1 MQRKK
6 VVKGNAALRCALS
19 LTLAVGMAPTLA
31 YADSLDAQDAASQPS
46 VSSADNSTNSEAV
59 ALASFRSFGE
69 GCEWALDASG
79 ALTVRAADSES
90 ATLPSGT
97 WPWADVIDQITS
109 VVFEPGVKAGLSL
122 NDLFNDAVNLTSADL
137 SGLDAS
143 DATTMD
149 RMFKGCSS
157 LVDVNLKRF
166 DSSNVTS
173 MSELFFG
180 CSSLEKVDLSS
191 IDNLSVADPYSGL
204 ADMFKGCTKLSSIT
218 LGQRFSHG
226 GGQENSHT
234 TIFPNLPADQGFTNL
249 WRSSWNNRLY
259 TRSNT
264 GKGYDGI
271 PDRIAATYT
280 AEKLDDGWRLFRADY
295 DKDPAVSNCMW
306 KVDNGTL
313 RIKPYKE
320 SDDPDLGFYLSSR
333 PWAAYNDQ
341 ITAISIE
348 GECSFK
354 DSINSAFGGMPA
366 LKTADLSG
374 LSLLGIRDTGFLFSR
389 CRQLESVTFNS
400 NCESSVRTFAYM
412 FEGCTSLK
420 SVDMSGVDC
429 HGWAVESLKH
439 MFDGCTS
446 LEKVDVSGMA
456 AGQFTEMEG
465 MFNGC
470 IALRS
475 IAVGSTFTFQG
486 EDHSSKILPDLGAG
500 YTGKWVSSVDGN
512 AYAQN
517 EIPGFVAATYT
528 PQRGTTDISGARI
541 MGWKSLYTDDET
553 IPTSVDVIVGN
564 ALLVQ
569 GEDYTLERVHD
580 FNACPGEPTLG
591 KWEYVIRGKGNYT
604 GEIRRTLYVKRVVG
618 APTVARGLVYNG
630 REQSCLDS
638 SSLPSMVKLS
648 NTTGTKPGNYTAY
661 AYFDGEDADFYMWDD
676 GWSAELQLFWTIGK
690 ADAETALTV
699 AGYED
704 QYAWTGSRIEP
715 KVQVRVPWQ
724 DNPLVEGQDYE
735 VYYDNN
741 IDVGTA
747 TISVWPNWNFFDGA
761 KTVEFEIVEGV
772 VPEPEPV
779 VSGTW
784 KGSAGKWWYQYSDGS
799 YLKSCWK
806 DIDGARY
813 YFDDSGYAK
822 AGWTVIDGSWYW
834 FDPSSSAM
842 KTGWQSIGG
851 TWYWFADSGVMATGR
866 QQVNGSWY
874 LFSDSGA
881 MLTGWQFASGMW
893 YYLGGSGVMSIGWEQ
908 IDGAWYWFAGNG
920 AMASG
925 WQQVDGSWYLFSG
938 SGVMQTGWQSIGGT
952 WYYLGGSGVM
962 HSGWQSIDG
971 AWYWF
976 ADSGAMA
983 TGWQQIDGV
992 YYYFSGSGAM
1002 RRDCWVGDYYLTG
1015 SGAMATNQ
1023 WIGSYHVGA
1032 DGRWDNR

>member
-1 MQRKK
+1 MAPALTYANDLSPQEAAPQLVTTTAGK
-6 VVKGNAALRCALS
+6 NTNIEAAAL
-19 LTLAVGMAPTLA
+19 T
-31 YADSLDAQDAASQPS
+31 
-46 VSSADNSTNSEAV
+46 
-59 ALASFRSFGE
+59 SFQSFGE
-69 GCEWALDASG
+69 GCEWMLDASG
-79 ALTVRAADSES
+79 ALTVRATDGVSG
-90 ATLPSGT
+90 TLPSGT
-97 WPWADVIDQITS
+97 WPWTDAIDQITS
-109 VVFEPGVKAGLSL
+109 VVFEPGVKAGSSL
-122 NDLFNDAVNLTSADL
+122 NDLFNGAVNLTSADL
-137 SGLDAS
+137 SELNSSG
-143 DATTMD
+143 ATTMD
-149 RMFKGCSS
+149 CMFKGCSS
-157 LVDVNLKRF
+157 LVDVNLKGF

-173 MSELFFG
+173 MAELFSG

-191 IDNLSVADPYSGL
+191 IDNLSVTDLSGL
-204 ADMFKGCTKLSSIT
+204 SDMFKDCTKLSSIT

-226 GGQENSHT
+226 GGLENSGCV
-234 TIFPNLPADQGFTNL
+234 IFPKLPADQGFTNR

-259 TRSNT
+259 IRSKNSRS
-264 GKGYDGI
+264 GYDRI

-280 AEKLDDGWRLFRADY
+280 AEKLDDGWCLFRADY
-295 DKDPAVSNCMW
+295 DRDPVADQVVSNCMW

-320 SDDPDLGFYLSSR
+320 SDDPDDGFYLRSWPR
-333 PWAAYNDQ
+333 PWAAFNDQ

-348 GECSFK
+348 GECNFK
-354 DSINSAFGGMPA
+354 GSINNAFGGMPA

-374 LSLLGIRDTGFLFSR
+374 LSLLQIQDTGWLFSG

-400 NCESSVRTFAYM
+400 DCKSSVRSYESM
-412 FEGCTSLK
+412 FRDCTSLK

-429 HGWAVESLKH
+429 HGWAVESLKY
-439 MFDGCTS
+439 MFGGCAS

-456 AGQFTEMEG
+456 TGQFTRMEG

-470 IALRS
+470 TALRS
-475 IAVGSTFTFQG
+475 ITVGGAFTFQG

-517 EIPGFVAATYT
+517 EIPGSVAATYT
-528 PQRGTTDISGARI
+528 PQQGTTDISGAHI

-569 GEDYTLERVHD
+569 DSDYTLERVHD

-591 KWEYVIRGKGNYT
+591 KWEYVIHGKGNYT
-604 GEIRRTLYVKRVVG
+604 GEIRRTLYVKRVVD
-618 APTVARGLVYNG
+618 APTVAQGLVYNG

-676 GWSAELQLFWTIGK
+676 GWSSELQLLWTIGK

-699 AGYED
+699 AGYAQ
-704 QYAWTGSRIEP
+704 QYAWTGSWIEP

-724 DNPLVEGQDYE
+724 DNPLVEGKDYS
-735 VYYDNN
+735 VSYDNN
-741 IDVGTA
+741 RDVGTA
-747 TISVWPNWNFFDGA
+747 TISVWPNGNFFDGA

-806 DIDGARY
+806 NIDGARY
-813 YFDDSGYAK
+813 YFDDNGYAK
-822 AGWTVIDGSWYW
+822 AGWAIIDGSWYW

-842 KTGWQSIGG
+842 KTGWQSIDG
-851 TWYWFADSGVMATGR
+851 T
-866 QQVNGSWY
+866 
-874 LFSDSGA
+874 
-881 MLTGWQFASGMW
+881 
-893 YYLGGSGVMSIGWEQ
+893 
-908 IDGAWYWFAGNG
+908 
-920 AMASG
+920 
-925 WQQVDGSWYLFSG
+925 
-938 SGVMQTGWQSIGGT
+938 
-952 WYYLGGSGVM
+952 
-962 HSGWQSIDG
+962 
-971 AWYWF
+971 WYWF

-983 TGWQQIDGV
+983 TGWQQINDTW
-992 YYYFSGSGAM
+992 YWFSGSGAM
-1002 RRDCWVGDYYLTG
+1002 LTGWQQSGGAWYYLGGSGAMCTGWQNIGGTWYWFADSGAMATGWRQIDNQWYCFAGSGAMQHGCWVGDYYLTG

-1023 WIGSYHVGA
+1023 WIGPYHVGA
-1032 DGRWDNR
+1032 DGKWDNR

>member
-46 VSSADNSTNSEAV
+46 VNSADSNTNSEAV

-69 GCEWALDASG
+69 GCEWMLNASG
-79 ALTVRAADSES
+79 ALTVRAADGES

-97 WPWADVIDQITS
+97 WPWADAIDQITS
-109 VVFEPGVKAGLSL
+109 VVFEPGVKAGSSL

-143 DATTMD
+143 GATTMD

-166 DSSNVTS
+166 DSSNATS
-173 MSELFFG
+173 MAELFSG

-191 IDNLSVADPYSGL
+191 IDNLSVTDPYSGL

-320 SDDPDLGFYLSSR
+320 SDDPDDGFYLRSWPR
-333 PWAAYNDQ
+333 PWEAYNDQ

-348 GECSFK
+348 GECNFK
-354 DSINSAFGGMPA
+354 GSINNAFGGMPA

-374 LSLLGIRDTGFLFSR
+374 LSLLQIQDMGFLFSR

-429 HGWAVESLKH
+429 DGWAVESLKH

-470 IALRS
+470 TALRS

-517 EIPGFVAATYT
+517 EIPEFVAATYT

-569 GEDYTLERVHD
+569 GGDYTLERVHD

-604 GEIRRTLYVKRVVG
+604 GEIRRTLYVKRVVD
-618 APTVARGLVYNG
+618 APTVAQGLVYNG

-704 QYAWTGSRIEP
+704 QYAWTGSQIEP

-741 IDVGTA
+741 IDAGTA
-747 TISVWPNWNFFDGA
+747 TITVWPDSNYFDGS
-761 KTVEFEIVEGV
+761 KTVEFEIVEGAA
-772 VPEPEPV
+772 PEPGPV

-813 YFDDSGYAK
+813 YFDDEGYAK
-822 AGWTVIDGSWYW
+822 AGWAIVDGSWYW

-851 TWYWFADSGVMATGR
+851 TWYWFADSGVMATG
-866 QQVNGSWY
+866 
-874 LFSDSGA
+874 
-881 MLTGWQFASGMW
+881 
-893 YYLGGSGVMSIGWEQ
+893 
-908 IDGAWYWFAGNG
+908 
-920 AMASG
+920 

-938 SGVMQTGWQSIGGT
+938 SGAMLTGWQFASGT

-962 HSGWQSIDG
+962 HTGWQSIDG

-976 ADSGAMA
+976 SGSGAMA
-983 TGWQQIDGV
+983 TGWQKIDGV
-992 YYYFSGSGAM
+992 YYYFNGSGVM
-1002 RRDCWVGDYYLTG
+1002 QRDCWVGDYYLTG

>member
-1 MQRKK
+1 M
-6 VVKGNAALRCALS
+6 
-19 LTLAVGMAPTLA
+19 GMAPALT
-31 YADSLDAQDAASQPS
+31 YANDLSPQEVASQL
-46 VSSADNSTNSEAV
+46 VTTTAGKNTNIEAA
-59 ALASFRSFGE
+59 ALTSFQSFGE
-69 GCEWALDASG
+69 GCEWMLDASG
-79 ALTVRAADSES
+79 ALTIRAADGVSG
-90 ATLPSGT
+90 TLPSGT
-97 WPWADVIDQITS
+97 WPWADAIGQITS
-109 VVFEPGVKAGLSL
+109 AVFEPGVKAGSSL
-122 NDLFNDAVNLTSADL
+122 NDLFNGAVNLTSADL
-137 SGLDAS
+137 SKLDS
-143 DATTMD
+143 SGATTMD
-149 RMFKGCSS
+149 CMFKGCSS
-157 LVDVNLKRF
+157 LVDVNLTGL

-173 MSELFFG
+173 MAELFSE

-191 IDNLSVADPYSGL
+191 IDNLRVTDSFSGL
-204 ADMFKGCTKLSSIT
+204 HDMFKDCTKLSSIT

-226 GGQENSHT
+226 GGEENSHT
-234 TIFPNLPADQGFTNL
+234 TIFPQLPADQGFTNL

-259 TRSNT
+259 TRGNT
-264 GKGYDGI
+264 GNGYEGI

-280 AEKLDDGWRLFRADY
+280 AEKLDDGWCLFRADY

-320 SDDPDLGFYLSSR
+320 SDDADLGFYLRSR

-348 GECSFK
+348 GECKFS
-354 DSINSAFGGMPA
+354 DSINNAFGGMPA
-366 LKTADLSG
+366 LKTADLRG
-374 LSLLGIRDTGFLFSR
+374 LSLRWPKDMGFLFSG
-389 CRQLESVTFNS
+389 CPQLESVTFNS
-400 NCESSVRTFAYM
+400 NCKSSVRTYAYM
-412 FEGCTSLK
+412 FSNCTSLK
-420 SVDMSGVDC
+420 FVDMSGVDC
-429 HGWAVESLKH
+429 NNWPVESLKH

-456 AGQFTEMEG
+456 TGQFTEMEG

-470 IALRS
+470 TALRS

-517 EIPGFVAATYT
+517 EIPEFVAATYT
-528 PQRGTTDISGARI
+528 PQRGTTDISGAHI

-553 IPTSVDVIVGN
+553 IPTSLDVIVGN

-569 GEDYTLERVHD
+569 DSDYTLEKVHD
-580 FNACPGEPTLG
+580 FNSCPGEPTLG

-604 GEIRRTLYVKRVVG
+604 GEIRRTLYVKRIVD
-618 APTVARGLVYNG
+618 APTVAQGLVYNG

-648 NTTGTKPGNYTAY
+648 NTTATKPGYYTAS

-676 GWSAELQLFWTIGK
+676 WSTKLQLSWKIAK

-699 AGYED
+699 AGYAQ
-704 QYAWTGSRIEP
+704 QYAWTGSWIEP
-715 KVQVRVPWQ
+715 KVQVRVSWQ
-724 DNPLVEGQDYE
+724 DNPLVEGQDYK

-741 IDVGTA
+741 RDVGTA
-747 TISVWPNWNFFDGA
+747 TISVWPNGNFFDGA

-784 KGSAGKWWYQYSDGS
+784 KGNAGKWWYQYSDGS

-813 YFDDSGYAK
+813 YFDDNGYAK
-822 AGWTVIDGSWYW
+822 AGWAIIDGSWYW

-842 KTGWQSIGG
+842 QTGWQSIGG
-851 TWYWFADSGVMATGR
+851 TWYWFADDGAMATGW
-866 QQVNGSWY
+866 QQIGGSRY
-874 LFSDSGA
+874 LLSSSGA
-881 MLTGWQFASGMW
+881 MLTGWQQSGGAW
-893 YYLGGSGVMSIGWEQ
+893 YYLGGSG
-908 IDGAWYWFAGNG
+908 
-920 AMASG
+920 AMC
-925 WQQVDGSWYLFSG
+925 
-938 SGVMQTGWQSIGGT
+938 TGWQNIGGT
-952 WYYLGGSGVM
+952 
-962 HSGWQSIDG
+962 
-971 AWYWF
+971 WYWF

-983 TGWQQIDGV
+983 TGWRQIDNQW
-992 YYYFSGSGAM
+992 YCFAGSGAM
-1002 RRDCWVGDYYLTG
+1002 QRSCWVGDYYLTG

-1023 WIGSYHVGA
+1023 WVGSYHVGA

>member
-46 VSSADNSTNSEAV
+46 VNPADSNTNSEAV

-69 GCEWALDASG
+69 GCEWMLDASG
-79 ALTVRAADSES
+79 ALTVCATDGVSG
-90 ATLPSGT
+90 TLPAGT
-97 WPWADVIDQITS
+97 WPWADEIEQITS
-109 VVFEPGVKAGLSL
+109 VVFEPGVKAGSSLS
-122 NDLFNDAVNLTSADL
+122 DIFNGAVNLTSADL
-137 SGLDAS
+137 SALDTS
-143 DATTMD
+143 GATTMD
-149 RMFKGCSS
+149 RMFKDCSS

-204 ADMFKGCTKLSSIT
+204 TDMFKGCTKLSSIT

-264 GKGYDGI
+264 GKGYEGI

-320 SDDPDLGFYLSSR
+320 SDDPDLGFYLRSWPR
-333 PWAAYNDQ
+333 PWEAYNDQ

-348 GECSFK
+348 GECNFEG
-354 DSINSAFGGMPA
+354 SINNAFGGMPA

-374 LSLLGIRDTGFLFSR
+374 LSLLRIQDMGFLFSG
-389 CRQLESVTFNS
+389 CPQLESVTFNS
-400 NCESSVRTFAYM
+400 NCKSSVRSYESM
-412 FEGCTSLK
+412 FRDCTSLK

-429 HGWAVESLKH
+429 HGWAVESLKY
-439 MFDGCTS
+439 MFGGCAS

-456 AGQFTEMEG
+456 TGQLTRMEG

-470 IALRS
+470 TALRS
-475 IAVGSTFTFQG
+475 ITVGSAFTFQG
-486 EDHSSKILPDLGAG
+486 EDRSSKILPDLGAG

-517 EIPGFVAATYT
+517 EIPELVAATYT
-528 PQRGTTDISGARI
+528 PQQGTTDISGARI

-569 GEDYTLERVHD
+569 GGDYTLERVHD

-604 GEIRRTLYVKRVVG
+604 GEIRRTLYVKRVVD
-618 APTVARGLVYNG
+618 APTVAQGLVYNG
-630 REQSCLDS
+630 REQSCLGS

-648 NTTGTKPGNYTAY
+648 NTTGIKPGNYTAY

-747 TISVWPNWNFFDGA
+747 TISVWPNQNFFDGEKA
-761 KTVEFEIVEGV
+761 VEFEIVEGV
-772 VPEPEPV
+772 VPEPDPI

-813 YFDDSGYAK
+813 YFDDEGYAK
-822 AGWTVIDGSWYW
+822 AGWAIVDGSWYW

-851 TWYWFADSGVMATGR
+851 TWYWFADSGVMAK
-866 QQVNGSWY
+866 
-874 LFSDSGA
+874 
-881 MLTGWQFASGMW
+881 
-893 YYLGGSGVMSIGWEQ
+893 
-908 IDGAWYWFAGNG
+908 
-920 AMASG
+920 G

-938 SGVMQTGWQSIGGT
+938 SGAMQTGWQFASGT

-962 HSGWQSIDG
+962 HTGWQSIDG

-976 ADSGAMA
+976 SGSGAMA

-992 YYYFSGSGAM
+992 YYYFNGSGAM
-1002 RRDCWVGDYYLTG
+1002 QRDCWVGDYYLTG

>member
-46 VSSADNSTNSEAV
+46 VNPADSNTNSEAV

-69 GCEWALDASG
+69 GCEWMLDASG
-79 ALTVRAADSES
+79 ALTVCATDGVSG
-90 ATLPSGT
+90 TLPAGT
-97 WPWADVIDQITS
+97 WPWTDEIEQITS
-109 VVFEPGVKAGLSL
+109 VVFEPGVKAGSSLS
-122 NDLFNDAVNLTSADL
+122 DIFNGAVNLTSADL
-137 SGLDAS
+137 SALDTS
-143 DATTMD
+143 GATTMD
-149 RMFKGCSS
+149 RMFKDCSS

-204 ADMFKGCTKLSSIT
+204 TDMFKGCTKLSSIT

-226 GGQENSHT
+226 GGQEKSHT

-264 GKGYDGI
+264 GKGYEGI

-320 SDDPDLGFYLSSR
+320 SDDPDLGFYLRSWPR
-333 PWAAYNDQ
+333 PWEAYNDQ

-348 GECSFK
+348 GECNFEG
-354 DSINSAFGGMPA
+354 SINNAFGGMPA

-374 LSLLGIRDTGFLFSR
+374 LSLLRIQDMGFLFSG
-389 CRQLESVTFNS
+389 CPQLESVTFNS
-400 NCESSVRTFAYM
+400 NCKSSVRSYESM
-412 FEGCTSLK
+412 FRDCTSLK

-429 HGWAVESLKH
+429 HGWAVESLKY
-439 MFDGCTS
+439 MFGGCTS

-456 AGQFTEMEG
+456 TGQLTRMEG

-470 IALRS
+470 TALRS
-475 IAVGSTFTFQG
+475 ITVGSAFTFQG
-486 EDHSSKILPDLGAG
+486 EDRSSKILPDLGAG

-517 EIPGFVAATYT
+517 EIPELVAATYT
-528 PQRGTTDISGARI
+528 PQQGTTDISGARI

-604 GEIRRTLYVKRVVG
+604 GEIRRTLYVKRVVD
-618 APTVARGLVYNG
+618 APTVAQGLVYNG

-648 NTTGTKPGNYTAY
+648 NTTGIKPGNYTAY
-661 AYFDGEDADFYMWDD
+661 AFFDGEDADFYMWDD

-747 TISVWPNWNFFDGA
+747 TISVWPNQNFFDGEKA
-761 KTVEFEIVEGV
+761 VEFEIVEGV
-772 VPEPEPV
+772 VPEPDPI

-813 YFDDSGYAK
+813 YFDDEGYAK
-822 AGWTVIDGSWYW
+822 AGWAIVDGSWYW

-851 TWYWFADSGVMATGR
+851 TWYWFADSGVMATG
-866 QQVNGSWY
+866 
-874 LFSDSGA
+874 
-881 MLTGWQFASGMW
+881 
-893 YYLGGSGVMSIGWEQ
+893 
-908 IDGAWYWFAGNG
+908 
-920 AMASG
+920 

-938 SGVMQTGWQSIGGT
+938 SGAMLTGWQFASGT

-962 HSGWQSIDG
+962 HTGWQSIDG
-971 AWYWF
+971 AWYLF
-976 ADSGAMA
+976 SGSGAMA

-992 YYYFSGSGAM
+992 YYYFNGSGAM
-1002 RRDCWVGDYYLTG
+1002 QRDCWVGDYCLTG

>member
-1 MQRKK
+1 MA
-6 VVKGNAALRCALS
+6 KGNAALYCALS
-19 LTLAVGMAPTLA
+19 LTLTMGMAPALTYA
-31 YADSLDAQDAASQPS
+31 YDLSPQEVAPQLVTTTAGKNTNIEAAAP
-46 VSSADNSTNSEAV
+46 T
-59 ALASFRSFGE
+59 SFQSFGE
-69 GCEWALDASG
+69 GCEWMLDASG
-79 ALTVRAADSES
+79 ALTVRATDGVSG
-90 ATLPSGT
+90 TLPAGT
-97 WPWADVIDQITS
+97 WPWADAIDQMTS
-109 VVFEPGVKAGLSL
+109 AVFEPGVKAGSSLS
-122 NDLFNDAVNLTSADL
+122 DLFNGAVNLTSADL
-137 SGLDAS
+137 SKLDS
-143 DATTMD
+143 SGATTMD
-149 RMFKGCSS
+149 CMFKGCSS
-157 LVDVNLKRF
+157 LVDVNLKGF

-173 MSELFFG
+173 MAELFSG

-191 IDNLSVADPYSGL
+191 IDNLSVTDPYSGL
-204 ADMFKGCTKLSSIT
+204 NDMFKDCTKLSSIT

-264 GKGYDGI
+264 GNGYEGI

-280 AEKLDDGWRLFRADY
+280 AEKLDDGWCLFRADY

-320 SDDPDLGFYLSSR
+320 SDDADLGFYLRSR

-341 ITAISIE
+341 ITAVSIE
-348 GECSFK
+348 GECKFS
-354 DSINSAFGGMPA
+354 DSINNAFGGMPA
-366 LKTADLSG
+366 LKTADLRG
-374 LSLLGIRDTGFLFSR
+374 LSLRWPKDMGFLFSR
-389 CRQLESVTFNS
+389 CPQLESVTFNS
-400 NCESSVRTFAYM
+400 NCKSSVRTYESM
-412 FEGCTSLK
+412 FRDCTSLK

-429 HGWAVESLKH
+429 GGWAVESLKY
-439 MFDGCTS
+439 MFGGCTS

-456 AGQFTEMEG
+456 TGQFTRMEG
-465 MFNGC
+465 MFSGC
-470 IALRS
+470 TALRS
-475 IAVGSTFTFQG
+475 ITVGSSFTFQG

-528 PQRGTTDISGARI
+528 PQRGTTDISSARI

-569 GEDYTLERVHD
+569 DSDYTLERVHD

-591 KWEYVIRGKGNYT
+591 KWEYVIRGKGNYA
-604 GEIRRTLYVKRVVG
+604 GEIRRTLYVKHVVD
-618 APTVARGLVYNG
+618 APTVAQGLVYNG
-630 REQSCLDS
+630 TEQSCLDS

-648 NTTGTKPGNYTAY
+648 NATATKPGNHTTTV
-661 AYFDGEDADFYMWDD
+661 YFDGEDADFYMWND
-676 GWSAELQLFWTIGK
+676 GSAKLELYWWIAK
-690 ADAETALTV
+690 ADAETTLTV
-699 AGYED
+699 AGYAQ
-704 QYAWTGSRIEP
+704 QYAWTGSWIEP
-715 KVQVRVPWQ
+715 KVKVYVPWQ
-724 DNPLVEGQDYE
+724 SNPLVEGQDYW

-741 IDVGTA
+741 RDAGTA
-747 TISVWPNWNFFDGA
+747 TIRVCPNQNFFDGEKA
-761 KTVEFEIVEGV
+761 VEFEIVEGV

-813 YFDDSGYAK
+813 YFDDNGYAK
-822 AGWTVIDGSWYW
+822 AGWAIIDGSWYW

-866 QQVNGSWY
+866 QQVDGSWY
-874 LFSDSGA
+874 LFSGSGA
-881 MLTGWQFASGMW
+881 MLTGWQFASGTW
-893 YYLGGSGVMSIGWEQ
+893 YYLGGSG
-908 IDGAWYWFAGNG
+908 
-920 AMASG
+920 AMC
-925 WQQVDGSWYLFSG
+925 
-938 SGVMQTGWQSIGGT
+938 TGWQSIGGT
-952 WYYLGGSGVM
+952 WYWFADSGAMATGWQQIGNTWYWFSGSGAMLTGWQQSGGSWYYLGGSGAM
-962 HSGWQSIDG
+962 ATGWQNIG
-971 AWYWF
+971 GTWYWF

-983 TGWQQIDGV
+983 TGWQQIDNQW
-992 YYYFSGSGAM
+992 YCFAGSGAM
-1002 RRDCWVGDYYLTG
+1002 QRGCWVGDYYLTG

-1023 WIGSYHVGA
+1023 WIGPYHVGS
-1032 DGRWDNR
+1032 DGKWDNR

>member
-1 MQRKK
+1 MQRKR

-31 YADSLDAQDAASQPS
+31 YADNLDAQDAASQPS
-46 VSSADNSTNSEAV
+46 VNSADNSTNSEAV

-69 GCEWALDASG
+69 GCEWMLDASG
-79 ALTVRAADSES
+79 ALTVCATDGVSG
-90 ATLPSGT
+90 TLPSGT
-97 WPWADVIDQITS
+97 WPWADAIDQITS
-109 VVFEPGVKAGLSL
+109 VVFKPGVKAGSSL
-122 NDLFNDAVNLTSADL
+122 NDLFNGAVNLTSADL
-137 SGLDAS
+137 SKLNSSG
-143 DATTMD
+143 ATTMD
-149 RMFKGCSS
+149 CMFKGCSS
-157 LVDVNLKRF
+157 LVDVNLKGF

-173 MSELFFG
+173 MAELFSG

-191 IDNLSVADPYSGL
+191 IDNLSVTDLSGL
-204 ADMFKGCTKLSSIT
+204 SDMFKDCTKLSSIT

-226 GGQENSHT
+226 GGKENSHT
-234 TIFPNLPADQGFTNL
+234 TIFPQLPADQGFTNL

-259 TRSNT
+259 TRGNT
-264 GKGYDGI
+264 GNDYEGI

-280 AEKLDDGWRLFRADY
+280 AEKLDDGWCLFRADY

-320 SDDPDLGFYLSSR
+320 SDDPDLGFYLRSR

-348 GECSFK
+348 GECNFK
-354 DSINSAFGGMPA
+354 DSINNAFGGMPA

-374 LSLLGIRDTGFLFSR
+374 LSLRQIQDMGFLFSR
-389 CRQLESVTFNS
+389 CPQLESVTFNS
-400 NCESSVRTFAYM
+400 NCKSSVRTYESM
-412 FEGCTSLK
+412 FRDCTSLK

-429 HGWAVESLKH
+429 NNWPVESLKY
-439 MFDGCTS
+439 MFNGCTS

-456 AGQFTEMEG
+456 TDQFTRMEG
-465 MFNGC
+465 MFSGC
-470 IALRS
+470 TALRS
-475 IAVGSTFTFQG
+475 ITVGSTFTFQG

-569 GEDYTLERVHD
+569 DSDYALEIVHD

-604 GEIRRTLYVKRVVG
+604 GEIRRTLYVKHVVD
-618 APTVARGLVYNG
+618 APTVAQGLVYNG
-630 REQSCLDS
+630 TEQSCLDS

-648 NTTGTKPGNYTAY
+648 NATATKPGNHTTTV
-661 AYFDGEDADFYMWDD
+661 YFDGEDADFYMWND
-676 GWSAELQLFWTIGK
+676 GSAKLELYWWIAK

-699 AGYED
+699 AGYAR

-724 DNPLVEGQDYE
+724 DNPLVEGQDYW

-747 TISVWPNWNFFDGA
+747 TISVWPNGNFFEGEKA
-761 KTVEFEIVEGV
+761 VEFEIVEGV

-813 YFDDSGYAK
+813 YFEDNGYAK
-822 AGWTVIDGSWYW
+822 AGWAIIDGSWYW

-851 TWYWFADSGVMATGR
+851 TWYWFAENGVMASGW
-866 QQVNGSWY
+866 QQVDGSWY
-874 LFSDSGA
+874 LFSGSGA
-881 MLTGWQFASGMW
+881 MLTGWQSVGGAW

-920 AMASG
+920 AMA
-925 WQQVDGSWYLFSG
+925 
-938 SGVMQTGWQSIGGT
+938 TGWQSIGG
-952 WYYLGGSGVM
+952 
-962 HSGWQSIDG
+962 

-976 ADSGAMA
+976 SGSGAMA
-983 TGWQQIDGV
+983 TGWQQIDGA
-992 YYYFSGSGAM
+992 YYYFNGSGVM
-1002 RRDCWVGDYYLTG
+1002 QRDCWVGDYYLTG

>member
-6 VVKGNAALRCALS
+6 VVKGNAALRYALS

-46 VSSADNSTNSEAV
+46 VSSADNSTNSDAV

-166 DSSNVTS
+166 DSSSVTS

-259 TRSNT
+259 TRGNT

-280 AEKLDDGWRLFRADY
+280 AEKLGDGWRLFRADY

-320 SDDPDLGFYLSSR
+320 SDDPDLGFYLRSWPR
-333 PWAAYNDQ
+333 PWEAYNDQ

-348 GECSFK
+348 GECNFK
-354 DSINSAFGGMPA
+354 GSINSAFSGMPA

-374 LSLLGIRDTGFLFSR
+374 LSLLQIQDMGFLFSG
-389 CRQLESVTFNS
+389 CPQLESVTFNS
-400 NCESSVRTFAYM
+400 NCKSSVRSYESM
-412 FEGCTSLK
+412 FRDCTSLK

-429 HGWAVESLKH
+429 HGWAVESLKY
-439 MFDGCTS
+439 MFGGCTS

-456 AGQFTEMEG
+456 TGQFTRMEG

-470 IALRS
+470 TALRS
-475 IAVGSTFTFQG
+475 ITVGSAFTFQG
-486 EDHSSKILPDLGAG
+486 EDRSSKILPDLGAG

-517 EIPGFVAATYT
+517 EIPELVAATYT
-528 PQRGTTDISGARI
+528 PQQGTTDISSARI
-541 MGWKSLYTDDET
+541 WDMKSLYSDDET
-553 IPTSVDVIVGN
+553 VPSSPDVTLGN
-564 ALLVQ
+564 ALLIKDV
-569 GEDYTLERVHD
+569 DYTLEKVHD
-580 FNACPGEPTLG
+580 SSACPGEPTLG
-591 KWEYVIRGKGNYT
+591 KWEYVFRGKGNYT
-604 GEIRRTLYVKRVVG
+604 GEFRRTFYVKRVID
-618 APTVARGLVYNG
+618 APTVAQGLVYNG
-630 REQSCLDS
+630 AEQSCLDS
-638 SSLPSMVKLS
+638 SSLPSMVKLRDATAT
-648 NTTGTKPGNYTAY
+648 NPGYY
-661 AYFDGEDADFYMWDD
+661 AATVYFDGEDADFYMWDD
-676 GWSAELQLFWTIGK
+676 GTAELQLFWNIAK
-690 ADAETALTV
+690 ADAATALTV
-699 AGYED
+699 TGYED
-704 QYAWTGSRIEP
+704 KYAWTGSQIKP

-724 DNPLVEGQDYE
+724 DNPLVEDQDYW
-735 VYYDNN
+735 VYYDSN
-741 IDVGTA
+741 IDAGTA
-747 TISVWPNWNFFDGA
+747 TIRVCPNQNFFDGEKA
-761 KTVEFEIVEGV
+761 VEFEIVEGG
-772 VPEPEPV
+772 VPEPDPV

-813 YFDDSGYAK
+813 YFDDEGYAK
-822 AGWTVIDGSWYW
+822 AGWAIVDGFWYW

-851 TWYWFADSGVMATGR
+851 TWYWFADSGVMATG
-866 QQVNGSWY
+866 
-874 LFSDSGA
+874 
-881 MLTGWQFASGMW
+881 
-893 YYLGGSGVMSIGWEQ
+893 
-908 IDGAWYWFAGNG
+908 
-920 AMASG
+920 

-938 SGVMQTGWQSIGGT
+938 SGAMLTGWQFASGT

-962 HSGWQSIDG
+962 HTGWQSIDG

-976 ADSGAMA
+976 SGSGGMA

-992 YYYFSGSGAM
+992 YYYFNGSGAM
-1002 RRDCWVGDYYLTG
+1002 QRDCWVGDYYLTG

>member
-31 YADSLDAQDAASQPS
+31 YADSLGAQDAASQPS

-166 DSSNVTS
+166 DSSSVTS

-374 LSLLGIRDTGFLFSR
+374 LSLLGIRDMGFLFSR

-420 SVDMSGVDC
+420 SVDMPGVDC
-429 HGWAVESLKH
+429 HGWAVDSLKY
-439 MFDGCTS
+439 MFGGCTS

-456 AGQFTEMEG
+456 TGQFTRMEG

-470 IALRS
+470 TALRS
-475 IAVGSTFTFQG
+475 ITVGSAFTFQG
-486 EDHSSKILPDLGAG
+486 EDRSSKILPDLGAG

-517 EIPGFVAATYT
+517 EIPELVAATYT

-569 GEDYTLERVHD
+569 GGDYTLERVHD

-604 GEIRRTLYVKRVVG
+604 GEIRRTLYVKRVVD
-618 APTVARGLVYNG
+618 APTVAQGLVYNG

-676 GWSAELQLFWTIGK
+676 GWSAELQLLWTIGK

-704 QYAWTGSRIEP
+704 QYAWTGSQIEP

-747 TISVWPNWNFFDGA
+747 TITVWPDSNYFDGS
-761 KTVEFEIVEGV
+761 KTVEFEIVEGAA
-772 VPEPEPV
+772 PEPAPV

-813 YFDDSGYAK
+813 YFDDEGYAK
-822 AGWTVIDGSWYW
+822 VGWAIVDGSWYW
-834 FDPSSSAM
+834 FDPSNSAM

-851 TWYWFADSGVMATGR
+851 TWYWFADSGVMATG
-866 QQVNGSWY
+866 
-874 LFSDSGA
+874 
-881 MLTGWQFASGMW
+881 
-893 YYLGGSGVMSIGWEQ
+893 
-908 IDGAWYWFAGNG
+908 
-920 AMASG
+920 

-938 SGVMQTGWQSIGGT
+938 SGAMQTGWQSIGGT

-962 HSGWQSIDG
+962 HTGWQSIDG

-1002 RRDCWVGDYYLTG
+1002 RHDCWVGDYYLTG

>member
-1 MQRKK
+1 M
-6 VVKGNAALRCALS
+6 
-19 LTLAVGMAPTLA
+19 GMAPALT
-31 YADSLDAQDAASQPS
+31 YANDLSPQEVASQL
-46 VSSADNSTNSEAV
+46 VTTTAGKNTNIEAA
-59 ALASFRSFGE
+59 ALTSFQSFGE
-69 GCEWALDASG
+69 GCEWMLDASG
-79 ALTVRAADSES
+79 ALTIRAADGVSG
-90 ATLPSGT
+90 TLPSGT
-97 WPWADVIDQITS
+97 WPWADAIGQITS
-109 VVFEPGVKAGLSL
+109 AVFEPGVKAGSSL
-122 NDLFNDAVNLTSADL
+122 NDLFNGAVNLTSADL
-137 SGLDAS
+137 SKLDS
-143 DATTMD
+143 SGATTMD
-149 RMFKGCSS
+149 CMFKGCSS
-157 LVDVNLKRF
+157 LVDVNLTGL

-173 MSELFFG
+173 MAELFSE

-191 IDNLSVADPYSGL
+191 IDNLRVTDSFSGL
-204 ADMFKGCTKLSSIT
+204 HDMFKDCTKLSSIT

-226 GGQENSHT
+226 GGEENSHT
-234 TIFPNLPADQGFTNL
+234 TIFPQLPADQGFTNL

-259 TRSNT
+259 TRGNT
-264 GKGYDGI
+264 GNGYEGI

-280 AEKLDDGWRLFRADY
+280 AEKLDDGWCLFRADY

-320 SDDPDLGFYLSSR
+320 SDDADLGFYLRSR

-348 GECSFK
+348 GECKFS
-354 DSINSAFGGMPA
+354 DSINNAFGGMPA
-366 LKTADLSG
+366 LKTADLRG
-374 LSLLGIRDTGFLFSR
+374 LSLRWPKDMGFLFSG
-389 CRQLESVTFNS
+389 CPQLESVTFNS
-400 NCESSVRTFAYM
+400 NCKSSVRTYAYM
-412 FEGCTSLK
+412 FSNCTSLK
-420 SVDMSGVDC
+420 FVDMSGVDC
-429 HGWAVESLKH
+429 NNWPVESLKH

-456 AGQFTEMEG
+456 TGQFTEMEG

-470 IALRS
+470 TALRS

-517 EIPGFVAATYT
+517 EIPEFVAATYT
-528 PQRGTTDISGARI
+528 PQRGTTDISGAHI

-553 IPTSVDVIVGN
+553 IPTSLDVIVGN

-569 GEDYTLERVHD
+569 DSDYTLEKVHD

-604 GEIRRTLYVKRVVG
+604 GEIRRTLYVKRIVD
-618 APTVARGLVYNG
+618 APTVAQGLVYNG

-648 NTTGTKPGNYTAY
+648 NTTATKPGYYTAS

-676 GWSAELQLFWTIGK
+676 WSTKLQLSWKIAK

-699 AGYED
+699 AGYAQ
-704 QYAWTGSRIEP
+704 QYAWTGSWIEP
-715 KVQVRVPWQ
+715 KVQVRVSWQ
-724 DNPLVEGQDYE
+724 DNPLVEGQDYK

-741 IDVGTA
+741 RDVGTA
-747 TISVWPNWNFFDGA
+747 TISVWPNGNFFDGA

-784 KGSAGKWWYQYSDGS
+784 KGNAGKWWYQYSDGS

-813 YFDDSGYAK
+813 YFDDNGYAK
-822 AGWTVIDGSWYW
+822 AGWAIIDGSWYW

-842 KTGWQSIGG
+842 QTGWQSIGG
-851 TWYWFADSGVMATGR
+851 TWYWFADDGAMATGW
-866 QQVNGSWY
+866 QQIGGSRY
-874 LFSDSGA
+874 LLSSSGA
-881 MLTGWQFASGMW
+881 MLTGWQQSGGAW
-893 YYLGGSGVMSIGWEQ
+893 YYLGGSG
-908 IDGAWYWFAGNG
+908 
-920 AMASG
+920 AMC
-925 WQQVDGSWYLFSG
+925 
-938 SGVMQTGWQSIGGT
+938 TGWQNIGGT
-952 WYYLGGSGVM
+952 
-962 HSGWQSIDG
+962 
-971 AWYWF
+971 WYWF

-983 TGWQQIDGV
+983 TGWRQIDNQW
-992 YYYFSGSGAM
+992 YCFAGSGAM
-1002 RRDCWVGDYYLTG
+1002 QRSCWVGDYYLTG

-1023 WIGSYHVGA
+1023 WVGSYHVGA

>member
-1 MQRKK
+1 MA
-6 VVKGNAALRCALS
+6 KGNAALYCALS
-19 LTLAVGMAPTLA
+19 LTLTMGMAPALTYA
-31 YADSLDAQDAASQPS
+31 YDLSPQEVAPQLVTTTAGKNTNIEAAAP
-46 VSSADNSTNSEAV
+46 T
-59 ALASFRSFGE
+59 SFQSFGE
-69 GCEWALDASG
+69 GCEWMLDASG
-79 ALTVRAADSES
+79 ALTVRATDGVSG
-90 ATLPSGT
+90 TLPAGT
-97 WPWADVIDQITS
+97 WPWADAIDQMTS
-109 VVFEPGVKAGLSL
+109 AVFEPGVKAGSSLS
-122 NDLFNDAVNLTSADL
+122 DLFNGAVNLTSADL
-137 SGLDAS
+137 SKLDS
-143 DATTMD
+143 SGATTMD
-149 RMFKGCSS
+149 CMFKGCSS
-157 LVDVNLKRF
+157 LVDVNLKGF

-173 MSELFFG
+173 MAELFSG

-191 IDNLSVADPYSGL
+191 IDNLSVTDPYSGL
-204 ADMFKGCTKLSSIT
+204 NDMFKDCTKLSSIT

-264 GKGYDGI
+264 GNGYEGI

-280 AEKLDDGWRLFRADY
+280 AEKLDDGWCLFRADY

-320 SDDPDLGFYLSSR
+320 SDDADLGFYLRSR

-341 ITAISIE
+341 ITAVSIE
-348 GECSFK
+348 GECKFS
-354 DSINSAFGGMPA
+354 DSINNAFGGMPA
-366 LKTADLSG
+366 LKTADLRG
-374 LSLLGIRDTGFLFSR
+374 LSLRWPKDMGFLFSR
-389 CRQLESVTFNS
+389 CPQLESVTFNS
-400 NCESSVRTFAYM
+400 NCKSSVRSYESM
-412 FEGCTSLK
+412 FRDCTSLK

-429 HGWAVESLKH
+429 GGWAAESLKY
-439 MFDGCTS
+439 MFGGCTS

-456 AGQFTEMEG
+456 TGQFTRMEG

-470 IALRS
+470 TALRS
-475 IAVGSTFTFQG
+475 ITVGSAFTFQG

-528 PQRGTTDISGARI
+528 PQRGTTDISSARI

-569 GEDYTLERVHD
+569 DSDYTLERVHD

-591 KWEYVIRGKGNYT
+591 KWEYVIRGKGNYA
-604 GEIRRTLYVKRVVG
+604 GEIRRTLYVKHVVD
-618 APTVARGLVYNG
+618 APTVAQGLVYNG
-630 REQSCLDS
+630 TEQSCLDS

-648 NTTGTKPGNYTAY
+648 DATRTKPGYYTSLARI
-661 AYFDGEDADFYMWDD
+661 DGENADFYMWDN
-676 GWSAELQLFWTIGK
+676 GSADLLLDWKIAK

-699 AGYED
+699 AGYAQ
-704 QYAWTGSRIEP
+704 QYAWTGSWIEP
-715 KVQVRVPWQ
+715 KVKVYVPWQ
-724 DNPLVEGQDYE
+724 SNPLVEGQDYW

-741 IDVGTA
+741 RDAGTA
-747 TISVWPNWNFFDGA
+747 TITVWPDSNYFDGS
-761 KTVEFEIVEGV
+761 KTVEFEIVEGTA
-772 VPEPEPV
+772 PEPNPV
-779 VSGTW
+779 IRGTW
-784 KGSAGKWWYQYSDGS
+784 RGSAGKWWYQYNDGS

-813 YFDDSGYAK
+813 YFDDEGYAK
-822 AGWTVIDGSWYW
+822 ADWAIVDGSWYW

-851 TWYWFADSGVMATGR
+851 IWYWFAE
-866 QQVNGSWY
+866 NGT
-874 LFSDSGA
+874 LA
-881 MLTGWQFASGMW
+881 
-893 YYLGGSGVMSIGWEQ
+893 
-908 IDGAWYWFAGNG
+908 
-920 AMASG
+920 
-925 WQQVDGSWYLFSG
+925 
-938 SGVMQTGWQSIGGT
+938 TGWQSIGGT
-952 WYYLGGSGVM
+952 WYWFSGSGAMLTGWQQSGGTWYYLGSSGAM
-962 HSGWQSIDG
+962 ATGWQNIG
-971 AWYWF
+971 GTWYWF

-983 TGWQQIDGV
+983 TGWRQIDNQW
-992 YYYFSGSGAM
+992 YCFAGSGAM
-1002 RRDCWVGDYYLTG
+1002 QRSCWVGDYYLTS

-1023 WIGSYHVGA
+1023 WVGSYHVGA

>member
-19 LTLAVGMAPTLA
+19 LTLAVGMTPTLA

-46 VSSADNSTNSEAV
+46 VNSADSNTNSEAV

-166 DSSNVTS
+166 DSSNATS

-191 IDNLSVADPYSGL
+191 IDNLSVTDPYSGL
-204 ADMFKGCTKLSSIT
+204 SDMFKGCTKLSSIT

-226 GGQENSHT
+226 GGQENSHI

-264 GKGYDGI
+264 GKGYEGI

-320 SDDPDLGFYLSSR
+320 SDDPDLGFYLRSWPR
-333 PWAAYNDQ
+333 PWEAYNDQ

-348 GECSFK
+348 GECNFK
-354 DSINSAFGGMPA
+354 GSINSAFGGMPA

-374 LSLLGIRDTGFLFSR
+374 LSLLQIQDMGFLFSG
-389 CRQLESVTFNS
+389 CPQLESVTFNS
-400 NCESSVRTFAYM
+400 NCKSSVRSYESM
-412 FEGCTSLK
+412 FRDCTSLK

-429 HGWAVESLKH
+429 HGWAVESLKY
-439 MFDGCTS
+439 MFGGCTS

-456 AGQFTEMEG
+456 TGQFTRMEG

-470 IALRS
+470 TALRS
-475 IAVGSTFTFQG
+475 ITVGSAFTFQG
-486 EDHSSKILPDLGAG
+486 EDRSSKILPDLGAG
-500 YTGKWVSSVDGN
+500 YTGKWVSSVGGN

-569 GEDYTLERVHD
+569 GGDYTLERVHD

-604 GEIRRTLYVKRVVG
+604 GEIRRTLYVKRVVD
-618 APTVARGLVYNG
+618 APTVTQGLVYNG

-648 NTTGTKPGNYTAY
+648 NTTGIKPGNYTAY

-806 DIDGARY
+806 DIGGARY
-813 YFDDSGYAK
+813 YFDESGYAK
-822 AGWTVIDGSWYW
+822 AGWAVIDDSWYW

-851 TWYWFADSGVMATGR
+851 TWYWFADSGVMATG
-866 QQVNGSWY
+866 
-874 LFSDSGA
+874 
-881 MLTGWQFASGMW
+881 
-893 YYLGGSGVMSIGWEQ
+893 
-908 IDGAWYWFAGNG
+908 
-920 AMASG
+920 

-938 SGVMQTGWQSIGGT
+938 SGAMLTGWQFASGT

-962 HSGWQSIDG
+962 HTGWQSIDG

-976 ADSGAMA
+976 SGSGGMA

-992 YYYFSGSGAM
+992 YYYFNGSGAM
-1002 RRDCWVGDYYLTG
+1002 QRDCWVGDYYLTG

-1032 DGRWDNR
+1032 DGRWDKR

>member
-1 MQRKK
+1 MAPALTYANDLSPQEAAPQLVTTTAGK
-6 VVKGNAALRCALS
+6 NTNIEAAAL
-19 LTLAVGMAPTLA
+19 T
-31 YADSLDAQDAASQPS
+31 
-46 VSSADNSTNSEAV
+46 
-59 ALASFRSFGE
+59 SFQSFGE
-69 GCEWALDASG
+69 GCEWMLDASG
-79 ALTVRAADSES
+79 ALTVRATDGVSG
-90 ATLPSGT
+90 TLPSGT
-97 WPWADVIDQITS
+97 WPWTDAIDQITS
-109 VVFEPGVKAGLSL
+109 VVFEPGVKAGSSL
-122 NDLFNDAVNLTSADL
+122 NDLFNGAVNLTSADL
-137 SGLDAS
+137 SELNSSG
-143 DATTMD
+143 ATTMD
-149 RMFKGCSS
+149 CMFKGCSS
-157 LVDVNLKRF
+157 LVDVNLKGF

-173 MSELFFG
+173 MAELFSG

-191 IDNLSVADPYSGL
+191 IDNLSVTDLSGL
-204 ADMFKGCTKLSSIT
+204 SDMFKDCTKLSSIT

-226 GGQENSHT
+226 GGLENSGCV
-234 TIFPNLPADQGFTNL
+234 IFPKLPADQGFTNR

-259 TRSNT
+259 IRSKNSRS
-264 GKGYDGI
+264 GYDRI

-280 AEKLDDGWRLFRADY
+280 AEKLDDGWCLFRADY
-295 DKDPAVSNCMW
+295 DRDPVADQVVSNCMW

-320 SDDPDLGFYLSSR
+320 SDDPDDGFYLRSWPR
-333 PWAAYNDQ
+333 PWAAFNDQ

-348 GECSFK
+348 GECNFK
-354 DSINSAFGGMPA
+354 GSINNAFGGMPA

-374 LSLLGIRDTGFLFSR
+374 LSLLQIQDTGWLFSG

-400 NCESSVRTFAYM
+400 DCKSSVRSYESM
-412 FEGCTSLK
+412 FRDCTSLK

-429 HGWAVESLKH
+429 HGWAVESLKY
-439 MFDGCTS
+439 MFGGCAS

-456 AGQFTEMEG
+456 TGQFTRMEG

-470 IALRS
+470 TALRS
-475 IAVGSTFTFQG
+475 ITVGGAFTFQG

-517 EIPGFVAATYT
+517 EIPGSVAATYT
-528 PQRGTTDISGARI
+528 PQQGTTDISGAHI

-569 GEDYTLERVHD
+569 DSDYTLERVHD

-591 KWEYVIRGKGNYT
+591 KWEYVIHGKGNYT
-604 GEIRRTLYVKRVVG
+604 GEIRRTLYVKRVVD
-618 APTVARGLVYNG
+618 APTVAQGLVYNG

-676 GWSAELQLFWTIGK
+676 GWSSELQLLWTIGK

-699 AGYED
+699 AGYAQ
-704 QYAWTGSRIEP
+704 QYAWTGSWIEP

-724 DNPLVEGQDYE
+724 DNPLVEGKDYS
-735 VYYDNN
+735 VSYDNN
-741 IDVGTA
+741 RDVGTA
-747 TISVWPNWNFFDGA
+747 TISVWPNGNFFDGA

-806 DIDGARY
+806 NIDGARY
-813 YFDDSGYAK
+813 YFDDNGYAK
-822 AGWTVIDGSWYW
+822 AGWAIIDGSWYW

-842 KTGWQSIGG
+842 KTGWQSIDG
-851 TWYWFADSGVMATGR
+851 TWYWFADDGAMATGW
-866 QQVNGSWY
+866 QQIDDTWY
-874 LFSDSGA
+874 WFSGSGA
-881 MLTGWQFASGMW
+881 MLTGWQQSGGAW
-893 YYLGGSGVMSIGWEQ
+893 YYLGGSG
-908 IDGAWYWFAGNG
+908 
-920 AMASG
+920 AMC
-925 WQQVDGSWYLFSG
+925 
-938 SGVMQTGWQSIGGT
+938 TGWQNIGGT
-952 WYYLGGSGVM
+952 
-962 HSGWQSIDG
+962 
-971 AWYWF
+971 WYWF

-983 TGWQQIDGV
+983 TGWRQIDNQW
-992 YYYFSGSGAM
+992 YCFAGSGAM
-1002 RRDCWVGDYYLTG
+1002 QHGCWVGDYYLTG

-1023 WIGSYHVGA
+1023 WIGPYHVGA
-1032 DGRWDNR
+1032 DGKWDNR

>member
-46 VSSADNSTNSEAV
+46 VNPADSNTNSEAV

-69 GCEWALDASG
+69 GCEWMLDASG
-79 ALTVRAADSES
+79 ALTVCATDGVSG
-90 ATLPSGT
+90 TLPAGT
-97 WPWADVIDQITS
+97 WPWADEIEQITS
-109 VVFEPGVKAGLSL
+109 VVFEPGVKAGSSLS
-122 NDLFNDAVNLTSADL
+122 DIFNGAVNLTSADL
-137 SGLDAS
+137 SALDTS
-143 DATTMD
+143 GATTMD
-149 RMFKGCSS
+149 RMFKDCSS

-204 ADMFKGCTKLSSIT
+204 TDMFKGCTKLSSIT

-264 GKGYDGI
+264 GKGYEGI

-320 SDDPDLGFYLSSR
+320 SDDPDDGFYLRSWPR
-333 PWAAYNDQ
+333 PWEAYNDQ

-348 GECSFK
+348 GECNFK
-354 DSINSAFGGMPA
+354 GSINNAFGGMPA

-374 LSLLGIRDTGFLFSR
+374 LSLLGIRDMGFLFSR

-429 HGWAVESLKH
+429 DGWAVESLKH

-446 LEKVDVSGMA
+446 LEKIDVSGMA

-470 IALRS
+470 TALRS

-517 EIPGFVAATYT
+517 EIPEFVAATYT

-569 GEDYTLERVHD
+569 GGDYTLERVHD

-604 GEIRRTLYVKRVVG
+604 GEIRRTLYVKRVVD
-618 APTVARGLVYNG
+618 APTVAQGLF
-630 REQSCLDS
+630 
-638 SSLPSMVKLS
+638 
-648 NTTGTKPGNYTAY
+648 T
-661 AYFDGEDADFYMWDD
+661 
-676 GWSAELQLFWTIGK
+676 
-690 ADAETALTV
+690 
-699 AGYED
+699 
-704 QYAWTGSRIEP
+704 
-715 KVQVRVPWQ
+715 
-724 DNPLVEGQDYE
+724 
-735 VYYDNN
+735 
-741 IDVGTA
+741 
-747 TISVWPNWNFFDGA
+747 
-761 KTVEFEIVEGV
+761 TVESRV
-772 VPEPEPV
+772 
-779 VSGTW
+779 
-784 KGSAGKWWYQYSDGS
+784 
-799 YLKSCWK
+799 
-806 DIDGARY
+806 
-813 YFDDSGYAK
+813 
-822 AGWTVIDGSWYW
+822 
-834 FDPSSSAM
+834 
-842 KTGWQSIGG
+842 
-851 TWYWFADSGVMATGR
+851 
-866 QQVNGSWY
+866 
-874 LFSDSGA
+874 
-881 MLTGWQFASGMW
+881 AST
-893 YYLGGSGVMSIGWEQ
+893 LR
-908 IDGAWYWFAGNG
+908 AF
-920 AMASG
+920 
-925 WQQVDGSWYLFSG
+925 L
-938 SGVMQTGWQSIGGT
+938 
-952 WYYLGGSGVM
+952 
-962 HSGWQSIDG
+962 
-971 AWYWF
+971 
-976 ADSGAMA
+976 
-983 TGWQQIDGV
+983 
-992 YYYFSGSGAM
+992 
-1002 RRDCWVGDYYLTG
+1002 
-1015 SGAMATNQ
+1015 
-1023 WIGSYHVGA
+1023 
-1032 DGRWDNR
+1032 RW

>member
-1 MQRKK
+1 
-6 VVKGNAALRCALS
+6 
-19 LTLAVGMAPTLA
+19 MAT
-31 YADSLDAQDAASQPS
+31 
-46 VSSADNSTNSEAV
+46 
-59 ALASFRSFGE
+59 
-69 GCEWALDASG
+69 
-79 ALTVRAADSES
+79 
-90 ATLPSGT
+90 
-97 WPWADVIDQITS
+97 
-109 VVFEPGVKAGLSL
+109 
-122 NDLFNDAVNLTSADL
+122 
-137 SGLDAS
+137 
-143 DATTMD
+143 
-149 RMFKGCSS
+149 
-157 LVDVNLKRF
+157 
-166 DSSNVTS
+166 
-173 MSELFFG
+173 
-180 CSSLEKVDLSS
+180 
-191 IDNLSVADPYSGL
+191 
-204 ADMFKGCTKLSSIT
+204 
-218 LGQRFSHG
+218 
-226 GGQENSHT
+226 
-234 TIFPNLPADQGFTNL
+234 
-249 WRSSWNNRLY
+249 
-259 TRSNT
+259 
-264 GKGYDGI
+264 
-271 PDRIAATYT
+271 
-280 AEKLDDGWRLFRADY
+280 
-295 DKDPAVSNCMW
+295 
-306 KVDNGTL
+306 
-313 RIKPYKE
+313 
-320 SDDPDLGFYLSSR
+320 
-333 PWAAYNDQ
+333 
-341 ITAISIE
+341 
-348 GECSFK
+348 
-354 DSINSAFGGMPA
+354 
-366 LKTADLSG
+366 
-374 LSLLGIRDTGFLFSR
+374 
-389 CRQLESVTFNS
+389 
-400 NCESSVRTFAYM
+400 
-412 FEGCTSLK
+412 
-420 SVDMSGVDC
+420 
-429 HGWAVESLKH
+429 
-439 MFDGCTS
+439 
-446 LEKVDVSGMA
+446 
-456 AGQFTEMEG
+456 GQFTRMEG

-470 IALRS
+470 TALRS
-475 IAVGSTFTFQG
+475 ITVGSAFTFQG
-486 EDHSSKILPDLGAG
+486 EDRSSKILPDLGAG

-517 EIPGFVAATYT
+517 EIPELVAATYT

-569 GEDYTLERVHD
+569 GGDYTLERVHD

-604 GEIRRTLYVKRVVG
+604 GEIRRTLYVKRVVD
-618 APTVARGLVYNG
+618 APTVAQGLVYNG

-676 GWSAELQLFWTIGK
+676 GWSAELQLLWTIGK

-704 QYAWTGSRIEP
+704 QYAWTGSQIEP

-747 TISVWPNWNFFDGA
+747 TITVWPDSNYFDGS
-761 KTVEFEIVEGV
+761 KTVEFEIVEGAA
-772 VPEPEPV
+772 PEPGPV

-813 YFDDSGYAK
+813 YFDDEGYAK
-822 AGWTVIDGSWYW
+822 VGWAIVDGSWYW
-834 FDPSSSAM
+834 FDPSNSAM

-851 TWYWFADSGVMATGR
+851 TWYWFADFGVMAT
-866 QQVNGSWY
+866 
-874 LFSDSGA
+874 
-881 MLTGWQFASGMW
+881 
-893 YYLGGSGVMSIGWEQ
+893 
-908 IDGAWYWFAGNG
+908 
-920 AMASG
+920 G

-938 SGVMQTGWQSIGGT
+938 SGAMQTGWQSIGGT
-952 WYYLGGSGVM
+952 WYYLGSSGVM
-962 HSGWQSIDG
+962 HTGWQSIDG

-1002 RRDCWVGDYYLTG
+1002 RHDCWVGDYYLTG

>member
-46 VSSADNSTNSEAV
+46 VNSADSNTNSEAV

-69 GCEWALDASG
+69 GCEWMLDASG
-79 ALTVRAADSES
+79 ALMVRATDGVSG
-90 ATLPSGT
+90 TLPSGT
-97 WPWADVIDQITS
+97 WPWADAIDQITS
-109 VVFEPGVKAGLSL
+109 VVFEPGVKAGSSLS
-122 NDLFNDAVNLTSADL
+122 DIFNGAVNLTSADL
-137 SGLDAS
+137 SELDTS
-143 DATTMD
+143 GATAMD
-149 RMFKGCSS
+149 RMFKDCSS
-157 LVDVNLKRF
+157 LIDVNLKRF
-166 DSSNVTS
+166 DSSNATS
-173 MSELFFG
+173 MAELFSG

-191 IDNLSVADPYSGL
+191 IDNLSVTDPYSGL

-320 SDDPDLGFYLSSR
+320 SDDPDDGFYLRSWPR
-333 PWAAYNDQ
+333 PWEAYNDQ

-348 GECSFK
+348 GECNFK
-354 DSINSAFGGMPA
+354 GSINNAFGGMPA

-374 LSLLGIRDTGFLFSR
+374 LSLLQIQDMGFLFSR

-429 HGWAVESLKH
+429 DGWAVESLKH

-470 IALRS
+470 TALRS

-517 EIPGFVAATYT
+517 EIPEFVAATYT

-569 GEDYTLERVHD
+569 GGDYTLERVHD

-604 GEIRRTLYVKRVVG
+604 GEIRRTLYVKRVVD
-618 APTVARGLVYNG
+618 APTVAQGLVYNG

-704 QYAWTGSRIEP
+704 QYAWTGSQIEP

-741 IDVGTA
+741 IDAGTA
-747 TISVWPNWNFFDGA
+747 TITVWPDSNYFDGS
-761 KTVEFEIVEGV
+761 KTVEFEIVEGAA
-772 VPEPEPV
+772 PEPGPV

-813 YFDDSGYAK
+813 YFDDEGYAK
-822 AGWTVIDGSWYW
+822 AGWAIVDGSWYW

-842 KTGWQSIGG
+842 KTDWQSIGG
-851 TWYWFADSGVMATGR
+851 TWYWFADSGVMATG
-866 QQVNGSWY
+866 
-874 LFSDSGA
+874 
-881 MLTGWQFASGMW
+881 
-893 YYLGGSGVMSIGWEQ
+893 
-908 IDGAWYWFAGNG
+908 
-920 AMASG
+920 

-938 SGVMQTGWQSIGGT
+938 SGAMQTGWQSIGGT

-962 HSGWQSIDG
+962 HTGWQSIDG

-976 ADSGAMA
+976 SGSGAMA

-992 YYYFSGSGAM
+992 YYYFNGSGVM
-1002 RRDCWVGDYYLTG
+1002 QRDCWVGDYYLTG

>member
-46 VSSADNSTNSEAV
+46 VNSADSNTNSEAV
-59 ALASFRSFGE
+59 ALASSRSFGE

-79 ALTVRAADSES
+79 ALTVRAADGVSG
-90 ATLPSGT
+90 TLPAGT
-97 WPWADVIDQITS
+97 WPWADEIDQITS
-109 VVFEPGVKAGLSL
+109 VVFGPGVKAGSSLS
-122 NDLFNDAVNLTSADL
+122 DIFNGAVNLTSADL
-137 SGLDAS
+137 SELDTS
-143 DATTMD
+143 GATAMD
-149 RMFKGCSS
+149 RMFKDCSS
-157 LVDVNLKRF
+157 LIDANLKRF
-166 DSSNVTS
+166 DSSNATS
-173 MSELFFG
+173 MAELFSG

-264 GKGYDGI
+264 GKGYEGI

-320 SDDPDLGFYLSSR
+320 SDDPDLGFYLRSWPR
-333 PWAAYNDQ
+333 PWEAYNDQ

-348 GECSFK
+348 GECNFEG
-354 DSINSAFGGMPA
+354 SINNAFGGMPA

-374 LSLLGIRDTGFLFSR
+374 LSLLQIQDMGELFAG

-400 NCESSVRTFAYM
+400 NCKSNVRSYESM
-412 FEGCTSLK
+412 FRDCTSLK

-429 HGWAVESLKH
+429 DGWAVESLKH

-470 IALRS
+470 TALRS

-528 PQRGTTDISGARI
+528 PQRGTTDISGACI

-569 GEDYTLERVHD
+569 GGDYTLERVHD

-604 GEIRRTLYVKRVVG
+604 GEIRRTLYVKRVVD
-618 APTVARGLVYNG
+618 APTVAQGLVYNG

-648 NTTGTKPGNYTAY
+648 NATGTKPGNYTAY

-741 IDVGTA
+741 IDAGTA
-747 TISVWPNWNFFDGA
+747 TITVWPDSNYFDGS
-761 KTVEFEIVEGV
+761 KTVEFEIVEGAA
-772 VPEPEPV
+772 PEPGPV

-813 YFDDSGYAK
+813 YFDDEGYAK
-822 AGWTVIDGSWYW
+822 AGWAIVDGSWYW

-851 TWYWFADSGVMATGR
+851 TWYWFADSGVMVT
-866 QQVNGSWY
+866 
-874 LFSDSGA
+874 
-881 MLTGWQFASGMW
+881 
-893 YYLGGSGVMSIGWEQ
+893 
-908 IDGAWYWFAGNG
+908 
-920 AMASG
+920 G

-938 SGVMQTGWQSIGGT
+938 SGAMQTGWQFAGGV

-962 HSGWQSIDG
+962 HTGWQSIDG

-976 ADSGAMA
+976 SGSGAMA
-983 TGWQQIDGV
+983 TDWRQIDGA
-992 YYYFSGSGAM
+992 YYYFNGSGVM
-1002 RRDCWVGDYYLTG
+1002 QRDCWVGDYYLTG

>member
-19 LTLAVGMAPTLA
+19 LTLAVGMEPTLA
-31 YADSLDAQDAASQPS
+31 YAD
-46 VSSADNSTNSEAV
+46 SSADNSTNSEAV

-320 SDDPDLGFYLSSR
+320 SDDPDDGFYLRSWPR
-333 PWAAYNDQ
+333 PWEAYNDQ

-348 GECSFK
+348 GECNFK
-354 DSINSAFGGMPA
+354 GSINNAFGGMPA

-374 LSLLGIRDTGFLFSR
+374 LSLLGIRDMGFLFSR

-429 HGWAVESLKH
+429 DGWAVESLKH

-470 IALRS
+470 TALRS

-517 EIPGFVAATYT
+517 EIPEFVAATYT

-569 GEDYTLERVHD
+569 GGDYTLERVHD

-604 GEIRRTLYVKRVVG
+604 GEIRRTLYVKRVVD
-618 APTVARGLVYNG
+618 APTVAQGLVYNG

-741 IDVGTA
+741 IDAGTA
-747 TISVWPNWNFFDGA
+747 TITVWPDSNYFDGS
-761 KTVEFEIVEGV
+761 KTVEFEIVEGAA
-772 VPEPEPV
+772 PEPGPV

-784 KGSAGKWWYQYSDGS
+784 KGSAGKWWYQYGDGS

-813 YFDDSGYAK
+813 YFDDEGYAK
-822 AGWTVIDGSWYW
+822 AGWAIVDGSWYW

-851 TWYWFADSGVMATGR
+851 TWYWFADSGVMATG
-866 QQVNGSWY
+866 
-874 LFSDSGA
+874 
-881 MLTGWQFASGMW
+881 
-893 YYLGGSGVMSIGWEQ
+893 
-908 IDGAWYWFAGNG
+908 
-920 AMASG
+920 

-938 SGVMQTGWQSIGGT
+938 SGAMLTGWQFASGT

-962 HSGWQSIDG
+962 HTGWQSIDG

-976 ADSGAMA
+976 SGSGAMA

-992 YYYFSGSGAM
+992 YYYFNGSGVM
-1002 RRDCWVGDYYLTG
+1002 QRDCWVGDYYLTG

>member
-1 MQRKK
+1 
-6 VVKGNAALRCALS
+6 
-19 LTLAVGMAPTLA
+19 
-31 YADSLDAQDAASQPS
+31 
-46 VSSADNSTNSEAV
+46 
-59 ALASFRSFGE
+59 
-69 GCEWALDASG
+69 
-79 ALTVRAADSES
+79 
-90 ATLPSGT
+90 
-97 WPWADVIDQITS
+97 
-109 VVFEPGVKAGLSL
+109 
-122 NDLFNDAVNLTSADL
+122 
-137 SGLDAS
+137 
-143 DATTMD
+143 
-149 RMFKGCSS
+149 
-157 LVDVNLKRF
+157 
-166 DSSNVTS
+166 
-173 MSELFFG
+173 
-180 CSSLEKVDLSS
+180 
-191 IDNLSVADPYSGL
+191 
-204 ADMFKGCTKLSSIT
+204 
-218 LGQRFSHG
+218 
-226 GGQENSHT
+226 
-234 TIFPNLPADQGFTNL
+234 
-249 WRSSWNNRLY
+249 
-259 TRSNT
+259 
-264 GKGYDGI
+264 
-271 PDRIAATYT
+271 
-280 AEKLDDGWRLFRADY
+280 
-295 DKDPAVSNCMW
+295 MW

-320 SDDPDLGFYLSSR
+320 SDDPDLGFYLRSWPR
-333 PWAAYNDQ
+333 PWEAYNDQ

-348 GECSFK
+348 GECNFK
-354 DSINSAFGGMPA
+354 GSINSAFGGMPA

-374 LSLLGIRDTGFLFSR
+374 LSLLQIQDMGFLFSG
-389 CRQLESVTFNS
+389 CPQLESVTFNS
-400 NCESSVRTFAYM
+400 NCKSSVRSYESM
-412 FEGCTSLK
+412 FRDCTSLK

-429 HGWAVESLKH
+429 HGWAVESLKY
-439 MFDGCTS
+439 MFGGCTS

-456 AGQFTEMEG
+456 TGQFTRMEG

-470 IALRS
+470 TALRS
-475 IAVGSTFTFQG
+475 ITVGSAFTFQG
-486 EDHSSKILPDLGAG
+486 EDRSSKILPDLGAG
-500 YTGKWVSSVDGN
+500 YTGKWVSSVGGN

-569 GEDYTLERVHD
+569 GGDYTLERVHD

-604 GEIRRTLYVKRVVG
+604 GEIRRTLYVKRVVD
-618 APTVARGLVYNG
+618 APTVTQGLVYNG

-648 NTTGTKPGNYTAY
+648 NTTGIKPGNYTAY

-806 DIDGARY
+806 DIGGARY
-813 YFDDSGYAK
+813 YFDESGYAK
-822 AGWTVIDGSWYW
+822 AGWAVIDDSWYW

-851 TWYWFADSGVMATGR
+851 TWYWFADSGVMATG
-866 QQVNGSWY
+866 
-874 LFSDSGA
+874 
-881 MLTGWQFASGMW
+881 
-893 YYLGGSGVMSIGWEQ
+893 
-908 IDGAWYWFAGNG
+908 
-920 AMASG
+920 

-938 SGVMQTGWQSIGGT
+938 SGAMLTGWQFASGHV
-952 WYYLGGSGVM
+952 YYLGGSGVM
-962 HSGWQSIDG
+962 HTGWQSTMALGIG
-971 AWYWF
+971 SRG
-976 ADSGAMA
+976 SGGMA

-992 YYYFSGSGAM
+992 YYYFNGSGAM
-1002 RRDCWVGDYYLTG
+1002 QRDCWVGDYYLTG

-1032 DGRWDNR
+1032 DGRWDKR

>member
-1 MQRKK
+1 MQRKR

-31 YADSLDAQDAASQPS
+31 YADNLDAQDAASQPS
-46 VSSADNSTNSEAV
+46 VNSADNSTNSEAV

-69 GCEWALDASG
+69 GCEWMLDASG
-79 ALTVRAADSES
+79 ALTVCATDGVSG
-90 ATLPSGT
+90 TLPSGT
-97 WPWADVIDQITS
+97 WPWADAIDQITS
-109 VVFEPGVKAGLSL
+109 VVFKPGVKAGSSL
-122 NDLFNDAVNLTSADL
+122 NDLFNGAVNLTSADL
-137 SGLDAS
+137 SKLNSSG
-143 DATTMD
+143 ATTMD
-149 RMFKGCSS
+149 CMFKGCSS
-157 LVDVNLKRF
+157 LVDVNLKGF

-173 MSELFFG
+173 MAELFSG

-191 IDNLSVADPYSGL
+191 IDNLSVTDLSGL
-204 ADMFKGCTKLSSIT
+204 SDMFKDCTKLSSIT

-226 GGQENSHT
+226 GGKENSHT
-234 TIFPNLPADQGFTNL
+234 TIFPQLPADQGFTNL

-259 TRSNT
+259 TRGNT
-264 GKGYDGI
+264 GNDYEGI

-280 AEKLDDGWRLFRADY
+280 AEKLDDGWCLFRADY

-320 SDDPDLGFYLSSR
+320 SDDPDLGFYLRSR

-348 GECSFK
+348 GECNFK
-354 DSINSAFGGMPA
+354 DSINNAFGGMPA

-374 LSLLGIRDTGFLFSR
+374 LSLRQIQDMGFLFSR
-389 CRQLESVTFNS
+389 CPQLESVTFNS
-400 NCESSVRTFAYM
+400 NCKSSVRTYESM
-412 FEGCTSLK
+412 FRDCTSLK

-429 HGWAVESLKH
+429 NNWPVESLKY
-439 MFDGCTS
+439 MFNGCTS

-456 AGQFTEMEG
+456 TDQFTRMEG
-465 MFNGC
+465 MFSGC
-470 IALRS
+470 TALRS
-475 IAVGSTFTFQG
+475 ITVGSTFTFQG

-541 MGWKSLYTDDET
+541 MGWKSLYTDDES

-569 GEDYTLERVHD
+569 DSDYALEIVHD

-604 GEIRRTLYVKRVVG
+604 GEIRRTLYVKHVVD
-618 APTVARGLVYNG
+618 APTVAQGLVYNG
-630 REQSCLDS
+630 TEQSCLDS

-648 NTTGTKPGNYTAY
+648 NATATKPGNHTTTV
-661 AYFDGEDADFYMWDD
+661 YFDGEDADFYMWND
-676 GWSAELQLFWTIGK
+676 GSAKLELYWWIAK

-699 AGYED
+699 AGYAR

-724 DNPLVEGQDYE
+724 DNPLVEGQDYW

-747 TISVWPNWNFFDGA
+747 TISVWPNGNFFEGEKA
-761 KTVEFEIVEGV
+761 VEFEIVEGV

-813 YFDDSGYAK
+813 YFDDNGYAK
-822 AGWTVIDGSWYW
+822 AGWAIIDGSWYW

-851 TWYWFADSGVMATGR
+851 TWYWFAENGVMASGW
-866 QQVNGSWY
+866 QQVDGSWY
-874 LFSDSGA
+874 LFSGSGA
-881 MLTGWQFASGMW
+881 MLTGWQSVGGAW

-920 AMASG
+920 AMA
-925 WQQVDGSWYLFSG
+925 
-938 SGVMQTGWQSIGGT
+938 TGWQSIGG
-952 WYYLGGSGVM
+952 
-962 HSGWQSIDG
+962 

-976 ADSGAMA
+976 SGSGAMA
-983 TGWQQIDGV
+983 TGWQQIDGA
-992 YYYFSGSGAM
+992 YYYFNGSGVM
-1002 RRDCWVGDYYLTG
+1002 QRDCWVGDYYLTG

>member
-46 VSSADNSTNSEAV
+46 VNPADSNTNSEAV

-69 GCEWALDASG
+69 GCEWMLDASG
-79 ALTVRAADSES
+79 ALTVCATDGVSG
-90 ATLPSGT
+90 TLPAGT
-97 WPWADVIDQITS
+97 WPWADEIEQITS
-109 VVFEPGVKAGLSL
+109 VVFEPGVKAGSSLS
-122 NDLFNDAVNLTSADL
+122 DIFNGAVNLTSADL
-137 SGLDAS
+137 SALDTS
-143 DATTMD
+143 GATTMD
-149 RMFKGCSS
+149 RMFKDCSS

-204 ADMFKGCTKLSSIT
+204 TDMFKGCTKLSSIT

-264 GKGYDGI
+264 GKGYEGI

-320 SDDPDLGFYLSSR
+320 SDDPDDGFYLRSWPR
-333 PWAAYNDQ
+333 PWEAYNDQ

-348 GECSFK
+348 GECNFK
-354 DSINSAFGGMPA
+354 GSINNAFGGMPA

-374 LSLLGIRDTGFLFSR
+374 LSLLGIRDMGFLFSR

-429 HGWAVESLKH
+429 DGWAVESLKH

-446 LEKVDVSGMA
+446 LEKIDVSGMA

-470 IALRS
+470 TALRS

-517 EIPGFVAATYT
+517 EIPEFVAATYT

-569 GEDYTLERVHD
+569 GGDYTLERVHD

-604 GEIRRTLYVKRVVG
+604 GEIRRTLYVKRVVD
-618 APTVARGLVYNG
+618 APTVAQGLVYNG

-741 IDVGTA
+741 IDAGTA
-747 TISVWPNWNFFDGA
+747 TITVWPDSNYFDGS
-761 KTVEFEIVEGV
+761 KTVKFEIVEGAA
-772 VPEPEPV
+772 PEPGPV

-813 YFDDSGYAK
+813 YFDDEGYAK
-822 AGWTVIDGSWYW
+822 AGWAIVDGSWYW

-851 TWYWFADSGVMATGR
+851 TWYWFADSGVMATG
-866 QQVNGSWY
+866 
-874 LFSDSGA
+874 
-881 MLTGWQFASGMW
+881 
-893 YYLGGSGVMSIGWEQ
+893 
-908 IDGAWYWFAGNG
+908 
-920 AMASG
+920 

-938 SGVMQTGWQSIGGT
+938 SGAMQTGWQFASGV

-962 HSGWQSIDG
+962 HTGWQSIDG

-976 ADSGAMA
+976 SGSGVMA
-983 TGWQQIDGV
+983 TGWQQIDGT
-992 YYYFSGSGAM
+992 YYYFNGSGVM
-1002 RRDCWVGDYYLTG
+1002 QRDCWVGDYYLTG

-1032 DGRWDNR
+1032 DGRWDNC

>member
-1 MQRKK
+1 MA
-6 VVKGNAALRCALS
+6 KGNAALYCALS
-19 LTLAVGMAPTLA
+19 LTLTMGMAPALTYA
-31 YADSLDAQDAASQPS
+31 YDLSPQEVAPQLVTTTAGKNTNIEAAAP
-46 VSSADNSTNSEAV
+46 T
-59 ALASFRSFGE
+59 SFQSFGE
-69 GCEWALDASG
+69 GCEWMLDASG
-79 ALTVRAADSES
+79 ALTVRATDGVSG
-90 ATLPSGT
+90 TLPAGT
-97 WPWADVIDQITS
+97 WPWADAIDQMTS
-109 VVFEPGVKAGLSL
+109 AVFEPGVKAGSSLS
-122 NDLFNDAVNLTSADL
+122 DLFNGAVNLTSADL
-137 SGLDAS
+137 SKLDS
-143 DATTMD
+143 SGATTMD
-149 RMFKGCSS
+149 CMFKGCSS
-157 LVDVNLKRF
+157 LVDVNLKGF

-173 MSELFFG
+173 MAELFSG

-191 IDNLSVADPYSGL
+191 IDNLSVTDPYSGL
-204 ADMFKGCTKLSSIT
+204 NDMFKDCTKLSSIT

-264 GKGYDGI
+264 GNGYEGI

-280 AEKLDDGWRLFRADY
+280 AEKLDDGWCLFRADY

-320 SDDPDLGFYLSSR
+320 SDDADLGFYLRSR

-341 ITAISIE
+341 ITAVSIE
-348 GECSFK
+348 GECKFS
-354 DSINSAFGGMPA
+354 DSINNAFGGMPA
-366 LKTADLSG
+366 LKTADLRG
-374 LSLLGIRDTGFLFSR
+374 LSLRWPKDMGFLFSR
-389 CRQLESVTFNS
+389 CPQLESVTFNS
-400 NCESSVRTFAYM
+400 NCKSSVRSYESM
-412 FEGCTSLK
+412 FRDCTSLK

-429 HGWAVESLKH
+429 GGWAVESLKY
-439 MFDGCTS
+439 MFGGCTS

-456 AGQFTEMEG
+456 TGQFTRMEG

-470 IALRS
+470 TALRS
-475 IAVGSTFTFQG
+475 ITVDSAFTFQG

-528 PQRGTTDISGARI
+528 PQRGTTDISSARI

-569 GEDYTLERVHD
+569 DSDYTLERVHD

-591 KWEYVIRGKGNYT
+591 KWEYVIRGKGNYA
-604 GEIRRTLYVKRVVG
+604 GEIRRTLYVKHVVD
-618 APTVARGLVYNG
+618 APTVAQGLVYNG
-630 REQSCLDS
+630 TEQSCLDS

-648 NTTGTKPGNYTAY
+648 NATATKPGNHTTTV
-661 AYFDGEDADFYMWDD
+661 YFDGEDADFYMWND
-676 GWSAELQLFWTIGK
+676 GSAKLELYWWIAK
-690 ADAETALTV
+690 ADAETTLTV
-699 AGYED
+699 AGYAQ
-704 QYAWTGSRIEP
+704 QYAWTGSWIEP
-715 KVQVRVPWQ
+715 KVKVYVPWQ
-724 DNPLVEGQDYE
+724 SNPLVEGQDYW

-741 IDVGTA
+741 RDVGTA
-747 TISVWPNWNFFDGA
+747 TIRVSPNGNFFDGE

-813 YFDDSGYAK
+813 YFDDNGYAK
-822 AGWTVIDGSWYW
+822 AGWAIIDGSWYW

-851 TWYWFADSGVMATGR
+851 IWYWFAE
-866 QQVNGSWY
+866 NGT
-874 LFSDSGA
+874 LA
-881 MLTGWQFASGMW
+881 
-893 YYLGGSGVMSIGWEQ
+893 
-908 IDGAWYWFAGNG
+908 
-920 AMASG
+920 
-925 WQQVDGSWYLFSG
+925 
-938 SGVMQTGWQSIGGT
+938 TGWQSIGGT
-952 WYYLGGSGVM
+952 WYWFSGSGAMLTGWQQSGGTWYYLGSSGAM
-962 HSGWQSIDG
+962 ATGWQNIG
-971 AWYWF
+971 GTWYWF

-983 TGWQQIDGV
+983 TGWRQIDNQW
-992 YYYFSGSGAM
+992 YCFAGSGAM
-1002 RRDCWVGDYYLTG
+1002 QRSCWVGDYYLTS

-1023 WIGSYHVGA
+1023 WVGSYHVGA

>member
-31 YADSLDAQDAASQPS
+31 YADSLGAQDAASQPS

-166 DSSNVTS
+166 DSSSVTS

-320 SDDPDLGFYLSSR
+320 SDDADLGFYLRSWPR
-333 PWAAYNDQ
+333 PWEAYDDQ

-348 GECSFK
+348 GECNFK
-354 DSINSAFGGMPA
+354 GSINNAFGGMPA

-374 LSLLGIRDTGFLFSR
+374 LSLLGIRDMGFLFSR

-429 HGWAVESLKH
+429 DGWAVESLKH

-470 IALRS
+470 TALRS

-486 EDHSSKILPDLGAG
+486 EDHSNKILPDLGAG

-517 EIPGFVAATYT
+517 EIPEFVAATYT

-569 GEDYTLERVHD
+569 GGDYTLERVHD

-604 GEIRRTLYVKRVVG
+604 GEIRRTLYVKRVVD
-618 APTVARGLVYNG
+618 APTVAQRLVYNG

-741 IDVGTA
+741 IDAGTA
-747 TISVWPNWNFFDGA
+747 TITVWPDSNYFDGS
-761 KTVEFEIVEGV
+761 KTVEFEIVEGAA
-772 VPEPEPV
+772 PEPGPV

-784 KGSAGKWWYQYSDGS
+784 KGSASKWWYQYSDGS

-813 YFDDSGYAK
+813 YFDDEGYAK
-822 AGWTVIDGSWYW
+822 AGWAIVDGSWYW

-851 TWYWFADSGVMATGR
+851 TWYWFADSGVMATG
-866 QQVNGSWY
+866 
-874 LFSDSGA
+874 
-881 MLTGWQFASGMW
+881 
-893 YYLGGSGVMSIGWEQ
+893 
-908 IDGAWYWFAGNG
+908 
-920 AMASG
+920 

-938 SGVMQTGWQSIGGT
+938 SGAMLTGWQFASGT

-962 HSGWQSIDG
+962 HTGWQSIDG

-976 ADSGAMA
+976 SGSGAMA

-992 YYYFSGSGAM
+992 YYYFNGSGVM
-1002 RRDCWVGDYYLTG
+1002 QRDCWVGDYYLTG